1 MLTLDSRWLWHIETN
16 VRNENKKKKRR
27 QKVNYLLHIFSF
39 SETFE
44 VHDKL
49 LLYISVRLDVS
60 VVGSR

>member
-1 MLTLDSRWLWHIETN
+1 MKT
-16 VRNENKKKKRR
+16 KKKKRR